1 MTMPAMPSSDFY
13 RAFEDVHRGPRSL
26 IQQRLQVYLPYVEP
40 LLQLYPPAPAAL
52 DLGCGRGEWIELLQ
66 TAGFAPQGVD
76 LDEGMLVACRQ
87 LSLPA
92 VQGDALVH
100 LRALGDASQAIVSG
114 FHIAEHISFDDL
126 QTLVSEALR
135 VLQPGGLLILETPNP
150 ENIVV
155 GSCSFYLD
163 PTHLRPLPPKLLS
176 FLPEHLGYAR
186 VKVVR
191 LQEDSRLASSQRIQL
206 IDVLAGVSPD
216 YAVIAQKTAPINV
229 MQAFDAAFELVHGIE
244 LEVLAQRFDN
254 QILPPLALED
264 TMARIEAQ
272 LSAQL
277 VPLREHIDFTDARLQ
292 AQISADLSA
301 QLEPLREQIDRADA
315 RLQAQISADLSAQL
329 EPLREQIDR
338 TDARLYAQ
346 ISADFSAQ
354 LEPLREQIN
363 ADLSAQLAPLIDHI
377 ARADHLR
384 EAAQARALAAEA
396 ECNALRHSLSW
407 RITAGPRAIADWGA
421 RLNTPVTLAR
431 TATKASQRVL
441 VPLIRTVL
449 QNPRLSRRLNQVLL
463 RLPALHQ
470 RLVGVARQGGLFV
483 DLQVYDTADLPSTP
497 PSCSDLAALTPEARK
512 IYRQF
517 KVATEHSLP
526 PSKERT

>member
-1 MTMPAMPSSDFY
+1 MTMPAIPSSDFY
-13 RAFEDVHRGPRSL
+13 RAFEDIHRGPRSL

-76 LDEGMLVACRQ
+76 LDEGMLAACRQ
-87 LSLPA
+87 WSLPA
-92 VQGDALVH
+92 VQGDALAH
-100 LRALGDASQAIVSG
+100 LRALGDATQTIVSG

-126 QTLVSEALR
+126 QVLVSEALR

-216 YAVIAQKTAPINV
+216 YAVIAQKTAPVNV

-244 LEVLAQRFDN
+244 LEVLAQRFDG
-254 QILPPLALED
+254 QILPPLAPED
-264 TMARIEAQ
+264 TMARTEAQ
-272 LSAQL
+272 FRAQL
-277 VPLREHIDFTDARLQ
+277 VSLLDHIDSTDARLK
-292 AQISADLSA
+292 AQISADISA
-301 QLEPLREQIDRADA
+301 QLEPLREHINRTDA
-315 RLQAQISADLSAQL
+315 RLKAQISADISAQL
-329 EPLREQIDR
+329 EPLREHINR
-338 TDARLYAQ
+338 TDARLKAQ
-346 ISADFSAQ
+346 IS
-354 LEPLREQIN
+354 

-421 RLNTPVTLAR
+421 RLSTPVTLAR

-449 QNPRLSRRLNQVLL
+449 QNQRLSRRLNQVLL

-497 PSCSDLAALTPEARK
+497 PSSDLAALTPEARK
-512 IYRQF
+512 IYRQL
-517 KVATEHSLP
+517 KAATEHSLP

>member
-1 MTMPAMPSSDFY
+1 MTMPAIPSSDFY
-13 RAFEDVHRGPRSL
+13 RAFEDIHRGPRSL

-76 LDEGMLVACRQ
+76 LDEGMLAACRQ
-87 LSLPA
+87 WSLPA
-92 VQGDALVH
+92 VQGDALAH
-100 LRALGDASQAIVSG
+100 LRALGDATQTIVSG

-126 QTLVSEALR
+126 QMLVSEALR

-216 YAVIAQKTAPINV
+216 YAVIAQKTAPVNV

-244 LEVLAQRFDN
+244 LEVLAQRFDG
-254 QILPPLALED
+254 QILPPLAPED
-264 TMARIEAQ
+264 TMARTEAQ
-272 LSAQL
+272 FRAQL
-277 VPLREHIDFTDARLQ
+277 VSLLDHIDSTDARLK
-292 AQISADLSA
+292 AQISADISA
-301 QLEPLREQIDRADA
+301 QLEPLREHIN
-315 RLQAQISADLSAQL
+315 
-329 EPLREQIDR
+329 R
-338 TDARLYAQ
+338 TDARLKAQ
-346 ISADFSAQ
+346 IS
-354 LEPLREQIN
+354 

-421 RLNTPVTLAR
+421 RLNIPVTLAR

-449 QNPRLSRRLNQVLL
+449 QNQRLSRRLNQVLL

-497 PSCSDLAALTPEARK
+497 PSSDLAALTPEARK
-512 IYRQF
+512 IYRQL
-517 KVATEHSLP
+517 KAATEHSLP

>member
-1 MTMPAMPSSDFY
+1 MTMPAIPSSDFY
-13 RAFEDVHRGPRSL
+13 RAFEDIHRGPRSL

-76 LDEGMLVACRQ
+76 LDEGMLAACRQ
-87 LSLPA
+87 WSLPA
-92 VQGDALVH
+92 VQGDALAH
-100 LRALGDASQAIVSG
+100 LRALGDATQTIVSG

-126 QTLVSEALR
+126 QMLVSEALR

-216 YAVIAQKTAPINV
+216 YAVIAQKTAPVNV

-244 LEVLAQRFDN
+244 LEVLAQRFDG
-254 QILPPLALED
+254 QILPPLAPED
-264 TMARIEAQ
+264 TMARTEAQ
-272 LSAQL
+272 FRAQL
-277 VPLREHIDFTDARLQ
+277 VSLLDHIDSTDARLK
-292 AQISADLSA
+292 AQISADISA
-301 QLEPLREQIDRADA
+301 QLEPLREHIN
-315 RLQAQISADLSAQL
+315 
-329 EPLREQIDR
+329 R
-338 TDARLYAQ
+338 TDARLKAQ
-346 ISADFSAQ
+346 IS
-354 LEPLREQIN
+354 

-421 RLNTPVTLAR
+421 RLNIPVTLAR

-449 QNPRLSRRLNQVLL
+449 QNQRLSRRLNQVLL

-497 PSCSDLAALTPEARK
+497 PSSDLAALTPEARK

-517 KVATEHSLP
+517 KAATEHSLL

>member
-1 MTMPAMPSSDFY
+1 MTTPAMPSSDFY
-13 RAFEDVHRGPRSL
+13 RAFEDIYRGPRSL
-26 IQQRLQVYLPYVEP
+26 IQQRLEVYLPYVEP

-76 LDEGMLVACRQ
+76 LDEGMLAACRQ
-87 LSLPA
+87 WNLPA
-92 VQGDALVH
+92 VQGDALAH
-100 LRALGDASQAIVSG
+100 LRALGDATQTIVSG

-126 QTLVSEALR
+126 QMLVSEALR

-150 ENIVV
+150 ENIAV

-191 LQEDSRLASSQRIQL
+191 LQEDSRLVSSQRIQL

-229 MQAFDAAFELVHGIE
+229 MQAFDAAFELVHGVE
-244 LEVLAQRFDN
+244 LEVLAQRFDG
-254 QILPPLALED
+254 QILSPLAPED
-264 TMARIEAQ
+264 TMARTEAQ
-272 LSAQL
+272 FRAQL
-277 VPLREHIDFTDARLQ
+277 VSLSDHIESTGTRLQ
-292 AQISADLSA
+292 AQIS
-301 QLEPLREQIDRADA
+301 
-315 RLQAQISADLSAQL
+315 
-329 EPLREQIDR
+329 
-338 TDARLYAQ
+338 
-346 ISADFSAQ
+346 
-354 LEPLREQIN
+354 

-396 ECNALRHSLSW
+396 ECNSLRHSLSW

-421 RLNTPVTLAR
+421 RLNTPFTLAQ

-449 QNPRLSRRLNQVLL
+449 QNRRLSRRLNQVLL

-483 DLQVYDTADLPSTP
+483 DLQVYDTADLPSMP
-497 PSCSDLAALTPEARK
+497 PSNSDLAALTPEARK

-517 KVATEHSLP
+517 KTATEHSLP

>member
-1 MTMPAMPSSDFY
+1 MTMPAIPSSDFY
-13 RAFEDVHRGPRSL
+13 RAFEDLHRGPRSL

-76 LDEGMLVACRQ
+76 LDEGMLAACRQ
-87 LSLPA
+87 WSLPA
-92 VQGDALVH
+92 VQGDALAH
-100 LRALGDASQAIVSG
+100 LRALGDATQTIVSG

-126 QTLVSEALR
+126 QMLVSEALR

-216 YAVIAQKTAPINV
+216 YAVIAQKTAPVNV

-244 LEVLAQRFDN
+244 LEVLAQRFDG
-254 QILPPLALED
+254 QILPPLAPED
-264 TMARIEAQ
+264 TMARTEAQ
-272 LSAQL
+272 FRAQL
-277 VPLREHIDFTDARLQ
+277 VSLLDHIDSTDARLK
-292 AQISADLSA
+292 AQISADISA
-301 QLEPLREQIDRADA
+301 QLEPLREHIN
-315 RLQAQISADLSAQL
+315 
-329 EPLREQIDR
+329 R
-338 TDARLYAQ
+338 TDARLKAQ
-346 ISADFSAQ
+346 IS
-354 LEPLREQIN
+354 

-421 RLNTPVTLAR
+421 RLNIPVTLAR

-449 QNPRLSRRLNQVLL
+449 QNQRLSRRLNQVLL

-497 PSCSDLAALTPEARK
+497 PSSDLAALTPEARK

-517 KVATEHSLP
+517 KAATEHSLL

>member
-1 MTMPAMPSSDFY
+1 MTMSAMPSSDFY
-13 RAFEDVHRGPRSL
+13 RAFEDIYRGPRSL
-26 IQQRLQVYLPYVEP
+26 IKQRLEIYLPYVEP

-76 LDEGMLVACRQ
+76 LDEGMLAACRQ
-87 LSLPA
+87 WSLPV
-92 VQGDALVH
+92 VQGDALAH
-100 LRALGDASQAIVSG
+100 LRALGDATQTIVSG

-216 YAVIAQKTAPINV
+216 YAVIAQKTAPVNV

-244 LEVLAQRFDN
+244 LEVLAQRFDG
-254 QILPPLALED
+254 QILPPLAPED
-264 TMARIEAQ
+264 TMARTEAQ
-272 LSAQL
+272 FRAQL
-277 VPLREHIDFTDARLQ
+277 VSLRDHIDRTEARLK
-292 AQISADLSA
+292 AQIS
-301 QLEPLREQIDRADA
+301 
-315 RLQAQISADLSAQL
+315 
-329 EPLREQIDR
+329 
-338 TDARLYAQ
+338 
-346 ISADFSAQ
+346 
-354 LEPLREQIN
+354 

-377 ARADHLR
+377 ACADHLR

-396 ECNALRHSLSW
+396 ECNALRRSLSW

-421 RLNTPVTLAR
+421 RLSTPVTLAR

-449 QNPRLSRRLNQVLL
+449 QNRRLSRRLNQVLL

-497 PSCSDLAALTPEARK
+497 PSNSDLVGLTPEARK

-517 KVATEHSLP
+517 KTATEHSLP
-526 PSKERT
+526 PSKERA